1 MITFAELEGAE
12 LAAWRETIAARTID
26 RRVAAG
32 LPQATVTTEV
42 EQSLQKLSEANGDG
56 PPPARGVFDDGMRV
70 GTAWLGSFRGH
81 SFLHDLDVPP
91 ELTEA
96 AFDALLAHVRAGGE
110 STLDVPLLTGDA
122 PLAAA
127 LSKRDATLAAT
138 HMLLGLSKEP
148 GAAPRVRMQP
158 FTTQDLTDYTAH
170 SIDGYAN
177 EIFQAGGFA
186 SLEAARA
193 SSAEQYDELLPNG
206 LDTPGQHFWAAY
218 DGARRVG
225 LLWIFVDGAWSF
237 IYDIEMEADVR
248 GLGYGTEVL
257 ALGAIAARNLGA
269 THLGL
274 NVFGHN
280 PGARK
285 LYERVGFAITR
296 QFFRVD
302 C

>member
-12 LAAWRETIAARTID
+12 LEAWRETIATRIVD
-26 RRVAAG
+26 RRVSAG
-32 LPQATVTTEV
+32 LPRATATTEV
-42 EQSLQKLSEANGDG
+42 EQSLQKLGEASGDA
-56 PPPARGVFDDGMRV
+56 PPPVRGVFTDGARI
-70 GTAWLGSFRGH
+70 GTAWLGTFRGA

-91 ELTEA
+91 ELTEV
-96 AFDALLAHVRAGGE
+96 AFDALLADRRAHGA
-110 STLDVPLLTGDA
+110 SALDVPLLTGDA
-122 PLAAA
+122 PLAGVLAN
-127 LSKRDATLAAT
+127 RDATLVAT
-138 HMLLGLSKEP
+138 HMLLDVTKDP
-148 GAAPRVRMQP
+148 GPAPRVRLQP
-158 FTTQDLTDYTAH
+158 FTPDDFAAYTAH

-177 EIFQAGGFA
+177 EIFQAGDFA
-186 SLEAARA
+186 SLDDARA
-193 SSAEQYDELLPNG
+193 ASREQYAELLPDG
-206 LDTPGQHFWAAY
+206 LDSPGQHFWAAY
-218 DGARRVG
+218 DGDRRVG
-225 LLWIFVDGAWSF
+225 HLWIFVNGAWSF

-257 ALGAIAARNLGA
+257 ALGAIAARDLGA

-280 PGARK
+280 PGARR